1 MITIS
6 RHLVTKYSAI
16 LRSLF
21 VASHCAIKIRFGWWV
36 GRFEIYGRK
45 QMKKAFT
52 IAALAAAITL
62 APAHAETVKIG
73 YMTTLSGGAGIIGK
87 QMQNAVEL
95 ALEHKGGKLGG
106 MDADVVFV
114 DDQRKPDVA
123 KQLANRLVKSDRV
136 DVVAGI
142 IWSNLL
148 EAVHKPVTRSDILL
162 ISSNAGPS
170 TVAGEG
176 CHKNFFSMS
185 WQNDQTPEAMGK
197 HMQDAGIKSVY
208 LMAPNYQAGKDMLSG
223 FKRYY
228 KGNVKGEVYTKLGQS
243 DFQPELSALRATAP
257 EATMVFQP
265 GGMGINFVK
274 QWKQAG
280 MDGVSKLYQVFTVD
294 GVSLPALKESALGI
308 LGTQTWSPDL
318 NNAINNKFVADYKAK
333 FGGYPSFYAA
343 QAYDTILAI
352 DHAIA
357 KSGSK
362 DTDKMRAVLAAG
374 NIPTTRGLLK
384 MNSNH
389 FPIQNIYLRE
399 TVKDADGMVTTR
411 VTETVF
417 TDHADS
423 YAAKCKF

>member
-1 MITIS
+1 MGI
-6 RHLVTKYSAI
+6 RV
-16 LRSLF
+16 
-21 VASHCAIKIRFGWWV
+21 KIARP
-36 GRFEIYGRK
+36 REMK
-45 QMKKAFT
+45 MKKAFT
-52 IAALAAAITL
+52 IAALAAAIT
-62 APAHAETVKIG
+62 AVPAYADSVKIG

-106 MDADVVFV
+106 MDAKIIFA
-114 DDQRKPDVA
+114 DDQRKPDIA
-123 KQLANRLVKSDRV
+123 KQLANRLIKSDRV
-136 DVVAGI
+136 DVVAGV

-148 EAVHKPVTRSDILL
+148 MAIHKPVTRSDTLL

-170 TVAGEG
+170 PIAGEN
-176 CHKNFFSMS
+176 CHENFFSMS

-197 HMQDAGIKSVY
+197 YMQDAGIKSVY

-228 KGNVKGEVYTKLGQS
+228 KGTIAGEVYTKLGQS
-243 DFQPELSALRATAP
+243 DFQAELSALRAAAP
-257 EATMVFQP
+257 ETTMIFQP

-280 MDGVSKLYQVFTVD
+280 MDQVSKLYQVFSVD
-294 GVSLPALKESALGI
+294 GVSLPALKDSALGI
-308 LGTQTWSPDL
+308 LGTQTWPPDL
-318 NNAINNKFVADYKAK
+318 DNDINRKFVADYKAK
-333 FGGYPSFYAA
+333 HGGYPSFYAA

-362 DTDKMRAVLAAG
+362 DTDKMRTVLAAG
-374 NIPTTRGLLK
+374 GIPTTRGLLK

-399 TVKDADGMVTTR
+399 AVKDADGVVTTK
-411 VTETVF
+411 VVATVF

>member
-1 MITIS
+1 
-6 RHLVTKYSAI
+6 
-16 LRSLF
+16 
-21 VASHCAIKIRFGWWV
+21 
-36 GRFEIYGRK
+36 
-45 QMKKAFT
+45 MKKVIT
-52 IAALAAAITL
+52 YAAIASAL
-62 APAHAETVKIG
+62 SMAVAHADTVKVG
-73 YMTTLSGGAGIIGK
+73 YVTTLSGSAGIIGK

-106 MDADVVFV
+106 MEAEIIYA

-123 KQLANRLVKSDRV
+123 KQLANRLVKSDKV
-136 DVVAGI
+136 DVVAGV

-148 EAVHKPVTRSDILL
+148 MAIHKPVTRGGTLL

-170 TVAGEG
+170 PIAGDQ
-176 CHKNFFSMS
+176 CHENFFSMS

-197 HMQDAGIKSVY
+197 YMQDAGVKSVY
-208 LMAPNYQAGKDMLSG
+208 LMAPNYQAGKDMMAG

-228 KGNVKGEVYTKLGQS
+228 KGAVAAEVYTKLGQN
-243 DFQPELSALRATAP
+243 DFQAELSALRAAAP
-257 EATMVFQP
+257 EATMIFQP

-280 MDGVSKLYQVFTVD
+280 MDDVSKLFQIFSVD
-294 GVSLPALKESALGI
+294 GVSIPALKESALGI
-308 LGTQTWSPDL
+308 LGTMSWSPDL
-318 NNAINNKFVADYKAK
+318 DNDINKKFVADYKTK
-333 FGGYPSFYAA
+333 HGGYPSFYAA

-362 DTDKMRAVLAAG
+362 DTAKLRAALAAG
-374 NIPTTRGLLK
+374 DIPTTRGMLK

-389 FPIQNIYLRE
+389 FPIQNFYLRD
-399 TVKDADGMVTTR
+399 TVKDADGVVTTK
-411 VTETVF
+411 VISTVF

-423 YAAKCKF
+423 YASRCTF

>member
-1 MITIS
+1 M
-6 RHLVTKYSAI
+6 KKI
-16 LRSLF
+16 LGIATVAMTM
-21 VASHCAIKIRFGWWV
+21 VAS
-36 GRFEIYGRK
+36 
-45 QMKKAFT
+45 
-52 IAALAAAITL
+52 LS
-62 APAHAETVKIG
+62 HAETVKVG

-95 ALEHKGGKLGG
+95 AMEHKGGKLGG
-106 MDADVVFV
+106 MDAEIIFV

-123 KQLANRLVKSDRV
+123 KQLANRLIKSDRV
-136 DVVAGI
+136 DVVAGV

-148 EAVHKPVTRSDILL
+148 MAIHKPVTRADKLL

-170 TVAGEG
+170 PIAGEQ
-176 CHKNFFSMS
+176 CQENFFSMS

-197 HMQDAGIKSVY
+197 YMQDAGIKSVY
-208 LMAPNYQAGKDMLSG
+208 LMAPNYQAGKDMLAG

-228 KGNVKGEVYTKLGQS
+228 KGNVVAEVYTKLGQS
-243 DFQPELSALRATAP
+243 DFQAELSALRAASP
-257 EATMVFQP
+257 EATMIFQP

-274 QWKQAG
+274 QWKQGG
-280 MDGVSKLYQVFTVD
+280 MDGVSKLYTVFSVD
-294 GVSLPALKESALGI
+294 AVSLPALKESALGI

-318 NNAINNKFVADYKAK
+318 DNAINKKFVADYKAK
-333 FGGYPSFYAA
+333 FGGYPSYYAA

-362 DTDKMRAVLAAG
+362 DTAKMRAVLAAG
-374 NIPTTRGLLK
+374 DIPTTRGLLK

-399 TVKDADGMVTTR
+399 AVKDADGVVTTK
-411 VTETVF
+411 VTQTVF

-423 YAAKCKF
+423 YAASCKF

>member
-1 MITIS
+1 
-6 RHLVTKYSAI
+6 
-16 LRSLF
+16 
-21 VASHCAIKIRFGWWV
+21 
-36 GRFEIYGRK
+36 
-45 QMKKAFT
+45 MKKAFV
-52 IAALAAAITL
+52 IAAFATAVAVSQASADTIK
-62 APAHAETVKIG
+62 VG

-87 QMQNAVEL
+87 QMKNAVEL

-106 MDADVVFV
+106 MDAQVVFV

-123 KQLANRLVKSDRV
+123 KQLANRLIKSDRV
-136 DVVAGI
+136 DVVAGV

-148 EAVHKPVTRSDILL
+148 MAIHKSVTRSDTLL

-170 TVAGEG
+170 PIAGDQ
-176 CHKNFFSMS
+176 CHQNFFSMS

-208 LMAPNYQAGKDMLSG
+208 LMAPNYQAGKDMMAG

-228 KGNVKGEVYTKLGQS
+228 DGNIAAEVYTKLGQT
-243 DFQPELSALRATAP
+243 DFQAELSSLRSSSP

-280 MDGVSKLYQVFTVD
+280 MDDVSKLYQIFSVD

-308 LGTQTWSPDL
+308 LGTMSWSPDL
-318 NNAINNKFVADYKAK
+318 DNEINRRFVVDYKAK
-333 FGGYPSFYAA
+333 HGGYPSFYAA

-357 KSGSK
+357 KAGSK
-362 DTDKMRAVLAAG
+362 NIDKLRAVLAKG
-374 NIPTTRGLLK
+374 NIPTTRGTLK

-389 FPIQNIYLRE
+389 FPVQNFYLRD
-399 TVKDADGMVTTR
+399 TVKDAEGIFTTK
-411 VTETVF
+411 VVSTVF

-423 YAAKCKF
+423 YAANCKF